1 MMICIIVA
9 ITTKRIAEQL
19 EGTCEQQSAR
29 GSHRAAAFL
38 FVLNE
43 KEYFELSF
51 VITLFGTTR
60 RVFSFS
66 SMIFDSEPA
75 GQAHTMKIFFY
86 LNSILIYIQVQIRYA
101 EIVLAQQ
108 PQLLMNQLQGSIK
121 KKVVQKTAFFFCQF
135 PFI

>member
-1 MMICIIVA
+1 MYVCAADDNQYNMMICIIVA

-51 VITLFGTTR
+51 VITLFFGTTR

-66 SMIFDSEPA
+66 SFFVIFYD
-75 GQAHTMKIFFY
+75 FRF
-86 LNSILIYIQVQIRYA
+86 
-101 EIVLAQQ
+101 
-108 PQLLMNQLQGSIK
+108 
-121 KKVVQKTAFFFCQF
+121 
-135 PFI
+135 

>member
-1 MMICIIVA
+1 MCAADDNQYNMMICIIVA

-75 GQAHTMKIFFY
+75 GQAHTMKTLLY
-86 LNSILIYIQVQIRYA
+86 LICILIYEKYIYTALAIWLR
-101 EIVLAQQ
+101 EIYVSK
-108 PQLLMNQLQGSIK
+108 MYWI
-121 KKVVQKTAFFFCQF
+121 
-135 PFI
+135 

>member
-1 MMICIIVA
+1 MYVCAADDNQYNMMICIIVA

-51 VITLFGTTR
+51 VITLFGTLR
-60 RVFSFS
+60 
-66 SMIFDSEPA
+66 E
-75 GQAHTMKIFFY
+75 GFF
-86 LNSILIYIQVQIRYA
+86 LF
-101 EIVLAQQ
+101 
-108 PQLLMNQLQGSIK
+108 LLLLCY
-121 KKVVQKTAFFFCQF
+121 FL
-135 PFI
+135 